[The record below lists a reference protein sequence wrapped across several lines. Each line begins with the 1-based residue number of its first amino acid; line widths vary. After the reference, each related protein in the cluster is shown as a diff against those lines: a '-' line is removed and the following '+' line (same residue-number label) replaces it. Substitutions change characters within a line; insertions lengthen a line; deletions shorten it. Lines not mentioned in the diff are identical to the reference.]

1 MIITLD
7 YGAHLKIKWKF
18 ERTKKKKRDIN
29 YNNHGLP
36 FDFKKNTYKL
46 NYAPGKNNNK
56 FPRPCRNKVTY

>member
-1 MIITLD
+1 MVPIWKLSEN
-7 YGAHLKIKWKF
+7 LKGQ
-18 ERTKKKKRDIN
+18 KKKKRDIN

-46 NYAPGKNNNK
+46 NYAPGKNKNK